1 MVKAAFLMGVLAVAV
16 AAPARPQ
23 DDETKSLRAKL
34 RTIRLDVDFTKVS
47 VKDFIDYVRE
57 AAGINIVLSPKA
69 AEVSASLT
77 IKAKDVTIQSLLR
90 LLLKPIQLAFTVEDG
105 VLMIVREAD
114 LKSDIRLEIIDVRDL
129 LMPIQDFPGGDISLV
144 ADSVGTTFSAAVDE
158 APKEFPIVD
167 LLKAHTG
174 SKTWDENP
182 RASLALMNGLLIVR
196 QTQDVIQQIK
206 QVLDKLRRFK

>member
-34 RTIRLDVDFTKVS
+34 RTIRLDVDFAKVS

-57 AAGINIVLSPKA
+57 AAGINIVLNPKA
-69 AEVSASLT
+69 AEVEAALT